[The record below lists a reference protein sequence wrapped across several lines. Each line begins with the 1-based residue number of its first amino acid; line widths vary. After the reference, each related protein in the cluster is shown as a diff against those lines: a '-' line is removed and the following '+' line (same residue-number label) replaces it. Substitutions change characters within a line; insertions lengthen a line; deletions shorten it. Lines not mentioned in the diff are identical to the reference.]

1 MPDQEDKKNASVKT
15 MHKAIF
21 AAGCFWGVE
30 KKFSEIEGVIKT
42 EVGYAQGLTLNPSY
56 EEVCG
61 GNSNHAEVVS
71 LQFDQ
76 SLVKYETLVRAFYDL
91 HDPTTLNQ
99 QGPDRGTQ
107 YRSIIVY
114 DNEEQKKT
122 ANAVTKELNQLKFN
136 NSITTT
142 IEALGTY
149 QKAED
154 YHQQYLIKKYSFV
167 NF

>member
-1 MPDQEDKKNASVKT
+1 ML
-15 MHKAIF
+15 KAIF

-30 KKFSEIEGVIKT
+30 KKFSELKGVIET
-42 EVGYAQGLTLNPSY
+42 EVGYAQGDTLNPNY

-61 GNSNHAEVVS
+61 GNTNHAEVV
-71 LQFDQ
+71 LIKFDETI
-76 SLVKYETLVRAFYDL
+76 VNYETLVRIFYGL
-91 HDPTTLNQ
+91 HDPTTLNR

-107 YRSIIVY
+107 YRSIIIY
-114 DNEEQKKT
+114 DNEEQKKI
-122 ANAVTKELNQLKFN
+122 ANEVTKELNQLKYN

-142 IEALGTY
+142 IETLGTY

-167 NF
+167 NV

>member
-1 MPDQEDKKNASVKT
+1 ML
-15 MHKAIF
+15 KAIF

-30 KKFSEIEGVIKT
+30 KKFSELKGVIET
-42 EVGYAQGLTLNPSY
+42 EVGYAQGDTLNPNY

-61 GNSNHAEVVS
+61 GKTNHAEVV
-71 LQFDQ
+71 LIKFDETI
-76 SLVKYETLVRAFYDL
+76 VNYETLVRIFYSL

-107 YRSIIVY
+107 YRSIIIY

-136 NSITTT
+136 NAITTT

-167 NF
+167 NV